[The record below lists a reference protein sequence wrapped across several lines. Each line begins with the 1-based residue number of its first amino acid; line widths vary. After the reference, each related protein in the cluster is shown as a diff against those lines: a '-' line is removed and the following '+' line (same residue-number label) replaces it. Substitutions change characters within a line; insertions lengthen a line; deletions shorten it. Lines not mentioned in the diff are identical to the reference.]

1 MRPRAGEDFLPGLS
15 CSGFPMRL
23 LVAASIALCSLPYP
37 ATSESLEDLR
47 RQQAILL
54 HKLSEREPN
63 APYLVV
69 DTHDNRLLLR
79 SRGHEILRQAVCATG
94 AARKF
99 EGTKARHRW
108 NFATPMGRFSIL
120 RKERDPIWI
129 KPEWAF
135 LESEE
140 AVPIFAED
148 RRRFQRG
155 VLGEYAL
162 YFAKDY
168 MIHGTLYETNLGRN
182 ITHGCVRVGARDLAY
197 LFENV
202 DLGTPVFIY

>member
-1 MRPRAGEDFLPGLS
+1 MSRLPVVSRLPVPGLLAAATILGFLPLQ
-15 CSGFPMRL
+15 
-23 LVAASIALCSLPYP
+23 AAP
-37 ATSESLEDLR
+37 ESLEDLR
-47 RQQAILL
+47 RRQAALL
-54 HKLSEREPN
+54 DQLSDREPE

-79 SRGHEILRQAVCATG
+79 SRGHEIMRSAVCATG

-108 NFATPMGRFSIL
+108 NFATPRGRFSIL

-135 LESEE
+135 VESDES
-140 AVPIFAED
+140 VPVFPED

-162 YFAKDY
+162 YFARDY
-168 MIHGTLYETNLGRN
+168 MIHGTLFESNLGRN
-182 ITHGCVRVGARDLAY
+182 ITHGCVRVGSEDLTY

-202 DLGTPVFIY
+202 ELGTQVFIY

>member
-1 MRPRAGEDFLPGLS
+1 MSRLPVVSRLPVPGLLAAATILGFLPHQ
-15 CSGFPMRL
+15 
-23 LVAASIALCSLPYP
+23 AAP
-37 ATSESLEDLR
+37 ESLKDLR
-47 RQQAILL
+47 KRQAVLL
-54 HKLSEREPN
+54 HQLSKREPE

-79 SRGHEILRQAVCATG
+79 SRGHEIMRSAVCATG

-99 EGTKARHRW
+99 EGAKARYRW
-108 NFATPMGRFSIL
+108 NFATPSGRFSIL
-120 RKERDPIWI
+120 RKERDPIWT

-135 LESEE
+135 VESNES
-140 AVPIFAED
+140 VPVFAED

-162 YFAKDY
+162 YFARDY

-182 ITHGCVRVGARDLAY
+182 ITHGCVRVGAEDLSY

-202 DLGTPVFIY
+202 ELGTQVFIY